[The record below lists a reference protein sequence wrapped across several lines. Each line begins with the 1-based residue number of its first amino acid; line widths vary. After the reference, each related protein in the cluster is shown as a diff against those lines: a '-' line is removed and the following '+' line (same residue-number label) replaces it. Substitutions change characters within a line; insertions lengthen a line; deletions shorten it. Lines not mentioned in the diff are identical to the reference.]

1 MKIKTVIAI
10 LVSSMILTSSF
21 YGCSS
26 PGSTSGAYPISM
38 LEDGNEFGTEIQQSS
53 SAAESQS
60 SEEASSQT
68 SSDSDTTEKEKSDT
82 TDDPIKGD
90 SSSDTS
96 ENPDKHSDT
105 VTASIK
111 NTPVSLTEKQMKEL
125 TELAQRAVEQT
136 DTMLNTI
143 ITQEDMEEATQN
155 GVYIT
160 ASIPDLNS
168 DGKAETIY
176 LLINAKHSGSA
187 CINGGSKHLVSGEI
201 VSSVYEL
208 LNYEPSDQKTSSQE
222 DPSFTTDVI
231 NITSDQLAAVPANTT
246 YRSITEQLGYGA
258 NFGRAGLLLYKLDKE
273 KLLIFHFNDL
283 NDKCP
288 QSGSELAQTAVSLKI
303 PEQIQKQMDANSHL
317 CYGIVI
323 DDSFIY
329 TESVNYEKC
338 YQLQFPKTT
347 DSIQFADGSKATVK
361 DITSGNCILAEFTE
375 VMESYPPI
383 ALCQKTTLF
392 PNQQN

>member
-1 MKIKTVIAI
+1 
-10 LVSSMILTSSF
+10 
-21 YGCSS
+21 
-26 PGSTSGAYPISM
+26 
-38 LEDGNEFGTEIQQSS
+38 
-53 SAAESQS
+53 
-60 SEEASSQT
+60 
-68 SSDSDTTEKEKSDT
+68 
-82 TDDPIKGD
+82 
-90 SSSDTS
+90 
-96 ENPDKHSDT
+96 
-105 VTASIK
+105 
-111 NTPVSLTEKQMKEL
+111 
-125 TELAQRAVEQT
+125 
-136 DTMLNTI
+136 
-143 ITQEDMEEATQN
+143 EEATQN

-273 KLLIFHFNDL
+273 KLLIFHFDDL

-288 QSGSELAQTAVSLKI
+288 QSGSFLLR
-303 PEQIQKQMDANSHL
+303 
-317 CYGIVI
+317 
-323 DDSFIY
+323 
-329 TESVNYEKC
+329 
-338 YQLQFPKTT
+338 
-347 DSIQFADGSKATVK
+347 SIFENVPS
-361 DITSGNCILAEFTE
+361 
-375 VMESYPPI
+375 
-383 ALCQKTTLF
+383 
-392 PNQQN
+392 